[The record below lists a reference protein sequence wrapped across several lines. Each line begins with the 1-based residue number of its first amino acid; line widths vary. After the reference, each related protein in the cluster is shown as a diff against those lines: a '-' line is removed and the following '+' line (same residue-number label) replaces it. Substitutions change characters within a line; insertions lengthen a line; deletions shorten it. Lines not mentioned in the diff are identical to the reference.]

1 MTSDTAYETIL
12 ALIYPRKA
20 EELSEKDTENLMTA
34 AQYQRE
40 FEKSVITGIKSETVG
55 DVSISYDTSK
65 TQTVCGKAVSPDAYS
80 LLLSCGLLTRW
91 V

>member
-12 ALIYPRKA
+12 SLIYPRKA
-20 EELSEKDTENLMTA
+20 EDLTEKDRENLIAA

-40 FEKSVITGIKSETVG
+40 FEKSHTHGIKSETVG
-55 DVSISYDTSK
+55 DVSISYDNAK
-65 TQTVCGKAVSPDAYS
+65 IQTVCGKAVSPDAYS
-80 LLLSCGLLTRW
+80 LLISCGLLTRW